1 LGTLVKWG
9 PPVHRRAKRLLANAI
24 VQQLTLT
31 SSGAFELATENSTKP
46 IIERHHAGIVP
57 TRRFCFVLP

>member
-1 LGTLVKWG
+1 MKWG

-46 IIERHHAGIVP
+46 IAMTKTFAGVVP
-57 TRRFCFVLP
+57 VLRFCFALP